1 MAVSK
6 KPRRK
11 YNPLRHRNIVNRP
24 SLNDC
29 YQVFAPVDDV
39 FASLEAGEIDSVQ
52 GVPVFKDRNG
62 DLCEVSQ
69 AVEGWVGLWDRLTKG
84 EGIVFDSKPL
94 AKLAAKLRYDSPLTE
109 LEVAEAKSVVE
120 MTRTMYMKLPIS
132 VTREYARTEEIKIKM
147 ENLLSKEAA

>member
-11 YNPLRHRNIVNRP
+11 YNPVRRMHIVNRP
-24 SLNDC
+24 NMNDC

-52 GVPVFKDRNG
+52 GMPVFKDRNG
-62 DLCEVSQ
+62 DLCEV
-69 AVEGWVGLWDRLTKG
+69 APAIEGWASLWDRLTTG

-94 AKLAAKLRYDSPLTE
+94 TKLAAKLRYDSPLTE
-109 LEVAEAKSVVE
+109 SEVAEARAVIE
-120 MTRTMYMKLPIS
+120 QTRTLYMQLPIS
-132 VTREYARTEEIKIKM
+132 LTQDYAKIEETQIKM
-147 ENLLSKEAA
+147 SNLLAKEAA

>member
-11 YNPLRHRNIVNRP
+11 YNPMRRMHIINRP

-52 GVPVFKDRNG
+52 GVPVFRDRNG
-62 DLCEVSQ
+62 DLCEI
-69 AVEGWVGLWDRLTKG
+69 APAIEGWASMWDRLTQGK
-84 EGIVFDSKPL
+84 GIVFCSKPL
-94 AKLAAKLRYDSPLTE
+94 TKLAAKLRYDSPLTE
-109 LEVAEAKSVVE
+109 EEVAEAKAVIE
-120 MTRTMYMKLPIS
+120 MTRTMYMRLPIS
-132 VTREYARTEEIKIKM
+132 VTREYARAEEIYIKL
-147 ENLLSKEAA
+147 NTQQREAA